1 VPDKQSAPD
10 HGWKKQ
16 PWRAATALALLV
28 CTLAAAGYWWR
39 TAHDQPEISGRWKA
53 ELSAPGEKSLALY
66 LDLEVAGNK
75 LLGTVRYPTGDSGI
89 HDGTREGNRI
99 SFQTRHVPQFETEP
113 VVIRFEGQLA
123 GSELKL
129 VMQTDQGIRHL
140 TGIRQK

>member
-1 VPDKQSAPD
+1 
-10 HGWKKQ
+10 
-16 PWRAATALALLV
+16 V

-39 TAHDQPEISGRWKA
+39 AAHDQPEISGRWKA
-53 ELSAPGEKSLALY
+53 ELSAPGEESLPLY
-66 LDLEVAGNK
+66 LDLEVAGNR

-89 HDGTREGNRI
+89 RDGTREGNRI

-123 GSELKL
+123 DSELKL
-129 VMQTDQGIRHL
+129 VMQTDQGVRHL